1 MTDDPDRD
9 LPGHEGAAEALLPLF
24 ALFDDLEQQAEGLEL
39 ERRDAEVA
47 DRLRDEYAEIDLAAR
62 LHASVGAVVELTVPG
77 PGASGASTGGER
89 VRGTLVRVGAGWL
102 LLAVDGRE
110 LLVRA
115 DALVVARGLSEEALP
130 VGARSVLSRLTLT
143 SCLRRL
149 AEEGERQVLRL
160 VDGSRCAGE
169 LGRVGA
175 DFVELWD
182 DRGVVQVPLA
192 ALVWVHRA

>member
-1 MTDDPDRD
+1 MTEDPARD
-9 LPGHEGAAEALLPLF
+9 APTGAAEALLPLF

-47 DRLRDEYAEIDLAAR
+47 DRLRDEYAEVDLAAR
-62 LHASVGAVVELTVPG
+62 LHASVGAVVELTVLG
-77 PGASGASTGGER
+77 PGASAAVAGGEE
-89 VRGTLVRVGAGWL
+89 VRGALVRVGAGWL
-102 LLAVDGRE
+102 LVAVDGRE
-110 LLVRA
+110 LLVRG
-115 DALVVARGLSEEALP
+115 DALVVVRGLSEQALP
-130 VGARSVLSRLTLT
+130 TAARSVLSRLTLT

-160 VDGSRCAGE
+160 VDGSLRAGE

-182 DRGVVQVPLA
+182 ERGVGQVPLS
-192 ALVWVHRA
+192 ALVWVRRA

>member
-1 MTDDPDRD
+1 MTDDPTRSA
-9 LPGHEGAAEALLPLF
+9 PGDAAETLLPLI

-47 DRLRDEYAEIDLAAR
+47 DRLRDEYAEVDLAAR
-62 LHASVGAVVELTVPG
+62 LHASVGAEVELTVVG
-77 PGASGASTGGER
+77 QGASGSEPGGEE

-102 LLAVDGRE
+102 LVAAGGRE
-110 LLVRA
+110 LLVREA
-115 DALVVARGLSEEALP
+115 ALVVARGLSERALP
-130 VGARSVLSRLTLT
+130 VGARPVLSRLTLT

-160 VDGSRCAGE
+160 VDGSLRSGD

-182 DRGVVQVPLA
+182 ERGAGQVPLS
-192 ALVWVHRA
+192 ALVWVRRA